1 MGVASRMIAIN
12 EAAFLGERA
21 PERKAQM
28 HFPEHYESGF
38 AVLIGNAA
46 KMKEPHAP
54 DSDKIDYID

>member
-1 MGVASRMIAIN
+1 MITIN

-28 HFPEHYESGF
+28 HFPEHYKSGF

-54 DSDKIDYID
+54 DSGKIDYID